1 MSLEFAF
8 PYMGGLQKLEAK
20 MSIQDLKI
28 KHVEIENGD
37 TVSIVENVQGNK
49 GDIDKAFKSLYEEEE
64 AKLKITSMHY
74 ATLPY
79 LAMALEEIQNL
90 RKDVDEL
97 KAKKT

>member
-1 MSLEFAF
+1 MFLF
-8 PYMGGLQKLEAK
+8 MDGLQKLEAK

-37 TVSIVENVQGNK
+37 TVSIIENVRGNK
-49 GDIDKAFKSLYEEEE
+49 GDIDKAFNSLYEEEE
-64 AKLKITSMHY
+64 AKIKTISMGY
-74 ATLPY
+74 ATQSY
-79 LAMALEEIQNL
+79 LVMALEEIQNL